1 MPIFNAL
8 FEPKKGAIKDG
19 AVQLAISIEA
29 PNKKVAGSILLGK
42 LWESYPASGDHYFA
56 PKIWEDAPGQP
67 RPEIGKF
74 DEQFPKENTFDG
86 TMWVQN
92 AAPAAAEPDFPSPD
106 EIVDLMTLSARE
118 RIAAVVLFSDGV
130 FTGALLSQV
139 RDYLDDLENRDANLD
154 DYDDRFNRYLMN
166 ALCGHLPVSHMHVE
180 GLNNLIQAIL
190 TKFEN
195 SQPGRAA
202 LAQFVKSW
210 TDNPGKRDE
219 LMGDT
224 TSSTSSTSSTS
235 NDAQLP
241 SDKPTPSQ
249 IGPRGYP
256 HTYASLDQEIALA
269 LLPIEVTE
277 KVSVTA
283 LRRAEE
289 EIIEQDREDF
299 KRWSISLRTTPN
311 ILQYDRASI
320 FGVVQNVPAK
330 DTYHFPESLR
340 RYIDTWLEKNGR
352 FETQPEQPKVTHL
365 GGSKFSVEGLI
376 QDSPSNQGE
385 KKEVAPPAAKGQQE
399 VVTETQAEQARATL
413 NQMGYGV
420 YATPSSKQ
428 QPKTE
433 AKSPVPTAENAEG
446 LMTAY
451 DLLAE
456 QAASEE
462 TVRSRVADVEKSLD
476 NGDNLTLWKRVFKT
490 DERFTKAFT
499 QNGGGTSINGTYM
512 TMLATREFGPK
523 GIGWGVE
530 IQEERFDN
538 GAPITRKVKGSDGNE
553 TWEIIPNGSGGY
565 LTEIHHV
572 IKIKLWYLTA
582 DGGRGEEIAYGCTPY
597 LYSSKY
603 GPISDGEAPKK
614 SLTDATKKALS
625 SLGFAADIFMGLY
638 DNPEYRQQNKS
649 EFAIKNAS
657 ENAENAALLRQE
669 LDEKLTRVANTLATG
684 VSENEITKVY
694 ASVAR
699 EVEVH
704 RKAAADKGDEQHARY
719 LSGRLRRLTAIKDG
733 RLKELSKDQEKSA

>member
-29 PNKKVAGSILLGK
+29 PSKKVAGSILLGK

-92 AAPAAAEPDFPSPD
+92 AAPASAEPDFPSPD

-180 GLNNLIQAIL
+180 GLNNLVQAIL

-219 LMGDT
+219 LMGT
-224 TSSTSSTSSTS
+224 STSTSTS
-235 NDAQLP
+235 NDAPLP
-241 SDKPTPSQ
+241 TDKPAPSQ

-256 HTYASLDQEIALA
+256 QTYASLDQEIALA
-269 LLPIEVTE
+269 LLPIEVTA

-283 LRRAEE
+283 LRKAEE
-289 EIIEQDREDF
+289 EIIELDREDF
-299 KRWSISLRTTPN
+299 KRWSVSLRTTPN

-320 FGVVQNVPAK
+320 FGVVQNAPAK

-340 RYIDTWLEKNGR
+340 RYIDTWLGENGQ

-365 GGSKFSVEGLI
+365 GGSKFSVEGLM
-376 QDSPSNQGE
+376 QDPPSNQVE

-399 VVTETQAEQARATL
+399 VVTESQAEQARETL
-413 NQMGYGV
+413 NQMGYSV
-420 YATPSSKQ
+420 YATADKSATPLPNPVQETLST
-428 QPKTE
+428 KTE
-433 AKSPVPTAENAEG
+433 ALADVAEAVS
-446 LMTAY
+446 
-451 DLLAE
+451 E
-456 QAASEE
+456 QNIDDEAA
-462 TVRSRVADVEKSLD
+462 RNRVAEVEKSLLERPEA
-476 NGDNLTLWKRVFKT
+476 NNLDLWRRVFKT

-530 IQEERFDN
+530 ILEERFDN
-538 GAPITRKVKGSDGNE
+538 GAPITRKVKGTDGND
-553 TWEIIPNGSGGY
+553 TWELILNGSDGY

-572 IKIKLWYLTA
+572 IKIKLWYLTD
-582 DGGRGEEIAYGCTPY
+582 DGERGEEISYGCTPY

-657 ENAENAALLRQE
+657 ENAESAAQLRQE

-719 LSGRLRRLTAIKDG
+719 LSGRLRRLTTIKDE

>member
-1 MPIFNAL
+1 MPI
-8 FEPKKGAIKDG
+8 G
-19 AVQLAISIEA
+19 
-29 PNKKVAGSILLGK
+29 
-42 LWESYPASGDHYFA
+42 
-56 PKIWEDAPGQP
+56 
-67 RPEIGKF
+67 
-74 DEQFPKENTFDG
+74 
-86 TMWVQN
+86 
-92 AAPAAAEPDFPSPD
+92 
-106 EIVDLMTLSARE
+106 
-118 RIAAVVLFSDGV
+118 
-130 FTGALLSQV
+130 
-139 RDYLDDLENRDANLD
+139 
-154 DYDDRFNRYLMN
+154 
-166 ALCGHLPVSHMHVE
+166 
-180 GLNNLIQAIL
+180 
-190 TKFEN
+190 
-195 SQPGRAA
+195 
-202 LAQFVKSW
+202 
-210 TDNPGKRDE
+210 
-219 LMGDT
+219 
-224 TSSTSSTSSTS
+224 
-235 NDAQLP
+235 
-241 SDKPTPSQ
+241 
-249 IGPRGYP
+249 
-256 HTYASLDQEIALA
+256 
-269 LLPIEVTE
+269 VTE

-340 RYIDTWLEKNGR
+340 RYIDTWLEKNGQ

-428 QPKTE
+428 QPKTV
-433 AKSPVPTAENAEG
+433 AKSPVPTAENDEG

-462 TVRSRVADVEKSLD
+462 AVRSRVADVEKSLD